1 MQNSAQLE
9 DRIFKCDQILSRNP
23 DSLVFAALSD
33 VYCKKGEL
41 AKAFH
46 VCSRGLKLHPDYGP
60 GHLVMARINMERGM
74 YSEAERELA
83 LAVESD
89 GRTRG
94 TELLLAQ
101 ILIRKGQTKE
111 AGKILEKLK
120 ITDPENPVVAE
131 LRSAKGKKTEPD
143 RPEFDVMTAQE
154 RWRIEKVVDLKDSVA
169 YLKSLPG
176 VSGAL
181 MVGEN
186 GLVVESKL
194 TSFLKEELVG
204 AVATTITARV
214 KEGMGGIGFG
224 DYEQV
229 LIEAGNL
236 ALWMIRFEDQ
246 ACVLCC
252 TPDIA
257 LGALKVRVGELL
269 EHLSRN
275 CSVKRG

>member
-1 MQNSAQLE
+1 MQKSAQLE

-33 VYCKKGEL
+33 VYRKRGDL

-46 VCSRGLKLHPDYGP
+46 ICSRGLKLHPDYGP

-83 LAVESD
+83 LAEQAD
-89 GRTRG
+89 GKTRG

-101 ILIRKGQTKE
+101 ILIRKDQTRE
-111 AGKILEKLK
+111 ARKILDRLK
-120 ITDPENPVVAE
+120 ITDPENQVMAE
-131 LRSAKGKKTEPD
+131 LLRAKKQKAEPE
-143 RPEFDVMTAQE
+143 RPGFDVMTAQE
-154 RWRIEKVVDLKDSVA
+154 RWRIEKVVDLRDGVG

-186 GLVVESKL
+186 GLVMESKL
-194 TSFLKEELVG
+194 TPFLKKELVG
-204 AVATTITARV
+204 AVATNITARV

-224 DYEQV
+224 EYEQV
-229 LIEAGNL
+229 LIEAQNL
-236 ALWMIRFEDQ
+236 ALWIIRFKDQ
-246 ACVLCC
+246 ACILCC
-252 TPDIA
+252 TPDAA
-257 LGALKVRVGELL
+257 LGALKVRMGELL
-269 EHLSRN
+269 EHLSVTVR
-275 CSVKRG
+275 

>member
-1 MQNSAQLE
+1 MQKSAQLE

-33 VYCKKGEL
+33 VYRKRGDL

-46 VCSRGLKLHPDYGP
+46 ICSRGLKLHPDYGP

-83 LAVESD
+83 LAEQAD
-89 GRTRG
+89 GKTRG
-94 TELLLAQ
+94 TELLLAR
-101 ILIRKGQTKE
+101 ILIRKDQTRE
-111 AGKILEKLK
+111 ARKILDRLK
-120 ITDPENPVVAE
+120 ITDPENQVMAE
-131 LRSAKGKKTEPD
+131 LLRAKKQKAEPE
-143 RPEFDVMTAQE
+143 RPGFDVMTAQE
-154 RWRIEKVVDLKDSVA
+154 RWRIEKVVDLRDGVC

-186 GLVVESKL
+186 GLVMESKL
-194 TSFLKEELVG
+194 TPFLKKELVG
-204 AVATTITARV
+204 AVATNITARV

-224 DYEQV
+224 EYEQV
-229 LIEAGNL
+229 LIEAENL
-236 ALWMIRFEDQ
+236 ALWIIRFKDQ

-252 TPDIA
+252 TPDAA

-269 EHLSRN
+269 EHLSVTVR
-275 CSVKRG
+275 

>member
-33 VYCKKGEL
+33 AYCKKGEL

-60 GHLVMARINMERGM
+60 GHLVMARINTERGM
-74 YSEAERELA
+74 YFEAERELA

-101 ILIRKGQTKE
+101 ILIRKGQTRE

-120 ITDPENPVVAE
+120 INDPENPVVAE
-131 LRSAKGKKTEPD
+131 LRRAKSEKTEPD

-204 AVATTITARV
+204 AVATSITARV
-214 KEGMGGIGFG
+214 KEGMSGIGFG
-224 DYEQV
+224 DYGQV

-236 ALWMIRFEDQ
+236 ALWIVRFEDQ
-246 ACVLCC
+246 SCVLCC
-252 TPDIA
+252 TPDVA

-269 EHLSRN
+269 EHLSGTAR
-275 CSVKRG
+275 

>member
-1 MQNSAQLE
+1 MQKSAQLE

-33 VYCKKGEL
+33 AYRKKGEL

-46 VCSRGLKLHPDYGP
+46 VCGRGLKLHPHYGP

-89 GRTRG
+89 GTTRG

-101 ILIRKGQTKE
+101 ILIRKDQIRE

-131 LRSAKGKKTEPD
+131 LRRAEKEKTEPD

-154 RWRIEKVVDLKDSVA
+154 RWRIEKVVDLKDSVS

-194 TSFLKEELVG
+194 TSLLKEELVG
-204 AVATTITARV
+204 AVATSITARV
-214 KEGMGGIGFG
+214 KEGMSGIGFG

-236 ALWMIRFEDQ
+236 ALWLIRFEDQ

-252 TPDIA
+252 TPDVA

-269 EHLSRN
+269 EHLSGTG
-275 CSVKRG
+275 SVKRG

>member
-1 MQNSAQLE
+1 MQKSAQLE

-33 VYCKKGEL
+33 VYRKRGDL

-46 VCSRGLKLHPDYGP
+46 ICSRGLKLHPDYGP

-83 LAVESD
+83 LAEQAD
-89 GRTRG
+89 GKTRG

-101 ILIRKGQTKE
+101 ILIRKDQTRE
-111 AGKILEKLK
+111 ARKILDRLK
-120 ITDPENPVVAE
+120 ITDPENQVVAE
-131 LRSAKGKKTEPD
+131 LLRAEKQKTEPGKQG
-143 RPEFDVMTAQE
+143 FDVMTAQE
-154 RWRIEKVVDLKDSVA
+154 RWRIEKVVDLRDA
-169 YLKSLPG
+169 MGYLKSLPG

-186 GLVVESKL
+186 GLVMESKL
-194 TSFLKEELVG
+194 TPFLKKELVG
-204 AVATTITARV
+204 AVATSITGRV

-224 DYEQV
+224 EYEQV
-229 LIEAGNL
+229 LIEAENL
-236 ALWMIRFEDQ
+236 ALWIIRFKDQ

-252 TPDIA
+252 TPDAA
-257 LGALKVRVGELL
+257 LGALKVRMGELL
-269 EHLSRN
+269 EHLS
-275 CSVKRG
+275 VTVW

>member
-1 MQNSAQLE
+1 MQKSAQLE
-9 DRIFKCDQILSRNP
+9 DRIAKCDQILSRNP

-33 VYCKKGEL
+33 AYCKKGEL
-41 AKAFH
+41 ARAFH
-46 VCSRGLKLHPDYGP
+46 VCSRGLKLHPHYGP

-83 LAVESD
+83 LAVQSD
-89 GRTRG
+89 GKTRG

-111 AGKILEKLK
+111 AGKLLEKLR

-131 LRSAKGKKTEPD
+131 LEEAKKLKAEPD
-143 RPEFDVMTAQE
+143 KSEFDVMTAQE
-154 RWRIEKVVDLKDSVA
+154 RWRIEKVVDLKDGVA

-204 AVATTITARV
+204 AVATSIAAGVR
-214 KEGMGGIGFG
+214 EGMTGVGFG

-246 ACVLCC
+246 ACVMCC
-252 TPDIA
+252 TPDVA

-269 EHLSRN
+269 EHLSRTA
-275 CSVKRG
+275 R

>member
-9 DRIFKCDQILSRNP
+9 DRISKCDQILSRNP

-33 VYCKKGEL
+33 AHRKKGDL

-46 VCSRGLKLHPDYGP
+46 ICSRGLKLHPHYGP

-74 YSEAERELA
+74 YSEAEKELA

-101 ILIRKGQTKE
+101 ILIRKEQTRE
-111 AGKILEKLK
+111 AGNILERLK
-120 ITDPENPVVAE
+120 INDPENPVVAE
-131 LRSAKGKKTEPD
+131 LLEAKRRKTEPD
-143 RPEFDVMTAQE
+143 RPDFDVMTAQE

-186 GLVVESKL
+186 GLVVESRL
-194 TSFLKEELVG
+194 TPFLKEELVG
-204 AVATTITARV
+204 AVTTSITARV
-214 KEGMGGIGFG
+214 NEGMSGIGFG

-236 ALWMIRFEDQ
+236 ALWIIRFKDQ

-252 TPDIA
+252 TPDVA

-269 EHLSRN
+269 EHLSRTA
-275 CSVKRG
+275 R

>member
-1 MQNSAQLE
+1 MQKSAQLE

-33 VYCKKGEL
+33 VYRKRGDL

-46 VCSRGLKLHPDYGP
+46 ICSRGLKLHPDYGP

-83 LAVESD
+83 LAEQAD
-89 GRTRG
+89 GKTRG

-101 ILIRKGQTKE
+101 ILIRKDQTRE
-111 AGKILEKLK
+111 ARKILDRLK
-120 ITDPENPVVAE
+120 ITDPENQVMAE
-131 LRSAKGKKTEPD
+131 LLRAKKQKAEPE
-143 RPEFDVMTAQE
+143 RPGFDVMTAQE
-154 RWRIEKVVDLKDSVA
+154 RWRIEKVVDLRDGVG

-186 GLVVESKL
+186 GLVMESKL
-194 TSFLKEELVG
+194 TPFLKKELVG
-204 AVATTITARV
+204 AVATNITARV

-224 DYEQV
+224 EYEQV
-229 LIEAGNL
+229 LIEAENL
-236 ALWMIRFEDQ
+236 ALWIIRFKDQ

-252 TPDIA
+252 TPDAA

-269 EHLSRN
+269 EHLSVTVR
-275 CSVKRG
+275 

>member
-1 MQNSAQLE
+1 MQKSAQLE
-9 DRIFKCDQILSRNP
+9 DRIAKCDQILSRNP

-33 VYCKKGEL
+33 AYCKKGEL
-41 AKAFH
+41 ARAFH
-46 VCSRGLKLHPDYGP
+46 VCSRGLKLHPHYGP

-83 LAVESD
+83 LAVQSD
-89 GRTRG
+89 GKTRG

-111 AGKILEKLK
+111 AGKLLEKLR

-131 LRSAKGKKTEPD
+131 LEEAKKLKAEPD
-143 RPEFDVMTAQE
+143 KSEFDVMTAQE
-154 RWRIEKVVDLKDSVA
+154 RWRIEKVVDLKDGVA

-204 AVATTITARV
+204 AVATSIAAGGR
-214 KEGMGGIGFG
+214 EGMTGVGFG

-246 ACVLCC
+246 ACVMCC
-252 TPDIA
+252 TPDVA

-269 EHLSRN
+269 EHLSRTA
-275 CSVKRG
+275 R